1 MIQATIAREV
11 FGGELVRMGGEPADH
26 GAELIGAS
34 GMCCAWADGIEEI
47 EEDV

>member
-1 MIQATIAREV
+1 MTKIEELIERVATA
-11 FGGELVRMGGEPADH
+11 H

-34 GMCCAWADGIEEI
+34 GMCRAWADGIEEI

>member
-1 MIQATIAREV
+1 MRVEQI
-11 FGGELVRMGGEPADH
+11 

-34 GMCCAWADGIEEI
+34 GMCRAWADGIEEI